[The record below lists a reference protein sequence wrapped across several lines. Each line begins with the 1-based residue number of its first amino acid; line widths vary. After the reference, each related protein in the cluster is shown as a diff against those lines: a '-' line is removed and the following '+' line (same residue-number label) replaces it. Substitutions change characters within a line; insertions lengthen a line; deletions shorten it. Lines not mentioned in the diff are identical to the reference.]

1 MATKKQSL
9 TAEQAFKG
17 ALVNLAQL
25 GFDVQLER
33 EGTVARI
40 KHPLAARYE
49 DVGTT
54 KVLYSSYKD
63 RVEVDGK
70 RVALGEIISR
80 AVEASLRDVEQA
92 QRQVEH
98 TAKLAV
104 KKGERYEA
112 LVAAG
117 IDKAARGMAYAK
129 KYSVTAD
136 RLVAKSDGLEI
147 ILEPGDRDETVVLT
161 VTAKNG
167 SLGALAKALTAARKG
182 LTA

>member
-25 GFDVQLER
+25 GFEVQLER

-49 DVGTT
+49 HVDQT

-92 QRQVEH
+92 QKQVEH

-112 LVAAG
+112 LLAAG
-117 IDKAARGMAYAK
+117 VDKAARGMAFGK
-129 KYSVTAD
+129 KYATTAD
-136 RLVAKSDGLEI
+136 RLVAKSENLDI
-147 ILEPGDRDETVVLT
+147 VLEPGDRDETIVLT
-161 VTAKNG
+161 ITAKNG

>member
-1 MATKKQSL
+1 MATKKSSL

-25 GFDVQLER
+25 GFEVQLER

-40 KHPLAARYE
+40 KHPLASQYE
-49 DVGTT
+49 HVDNI

-80 AVEASLRDVEQA
+80 AVEASLVGV
-92 QRQVEH
+92 QRAE
-98 TAKLAV
+98 KLAEHV
-104 KKGERYEA
+104 RSQYVRKGERYEA

-117 IDKAARGMAYAK
+117 VDKAARGMAYGK
-129 KYSVTAD
+129 KYATTAD
-136 RLVAKSDGLEI
+136 RLVAKSENLDI
-147 ILEPGDRDETVVLT
+147 VLEPGDRDETIVLT
-161 VTAKNG
+161 ITAKNG